1 MVLAQDSS
9 GYAVEQ
15 VLKAHGLLLNR
26 ARRDV
31 LHVLLHAEAPLDVD
45 SALAAAR
52 SQGSHVSRAAV
63 SRFLNLLNRLG
74 VAEVAARRNAR
85 RFFRLKRRTPTLSL
99 SCVRQ
104 NRIIEVRDDA
114 LVQAVEQMLHGH
126 GYRLAEGIHFRIE
139 PLPLALACPSIDP
152 ACSDPRHPVT
162 ATNRRVQKREHCK

>member
-1 MVLAQDSS
+1 MTVPTTPSRLFVQDELILKPDSS
-9 GYAVEQ
+9 DAAVGQ
-15 VLKAHGLLLNR
+15 ILKTHGLLLNR

-31 LHVLLHAEAPLDVD
+31 LHVLLHAQGPLDVD
-45 SALAAAR
+45 GALETAR

-63 SRFLNLLNRLG
+63 SRFLNLLTRLG

-85 RFFRLKRRTPTLSL
+85 RFFRLKRQTPTISL

-114 LVQAVEQMLHGH
+114 LVQSVEQMLHGH

-139 PLPLALACPSIDP
+139 PL
-152 ACSDPRHPVT
+152 
-162 ATNRRVQKREHCK
+162 

>member
-1 MVLAQDSS
+1 MMTAPTIQQRRSAPDERALQPDSS
-9 GYAVEQ
+9 DAPVEQ
-15 VLKAHGLLLNR
+15 ILKAHGLLLNR

-31 LHVLLHAEAPLDVD
+31 LHVLFHAQIPLDVD
-45 SALAAAR
+45 GALEAAR

-85 RFFRLKRRTPTLSL
+85 RFFRLKRQTPTISL

-114 LVQAVEQMLHGH
+114 LVQAVEQMLHGQ
-126 GYRLAEGIHFRIE
+126 GYRLAEGIHFRIV
-139 PLPLALACPSIDP
+139 PLPSASARPLIDP
-152 ACSDPRHPVT
+152 I
-162 ATNRRVQKREHCK
+162 

>member
-1 MVLAQDSS
+1 MTVPTTPSRLFLQDELTLKPDSS
-9 GYAVEQ
+9 DATLGQ
-15 VLKAHGLLLNR
+15 ILKAHGLLLNR

-45 SALAAAR
+45 GALAAAR

-85 RFFRLKRRTPTLSL
+85 RFFRLKRQTPVISL

-104 NRIIEVRDDA
+104 HRIIEVRDDA
-114 LVQAVEQMLHGH
+114 LVQSVEQMLHGL
-126 GYRLAEGIHFRIE
+126 GYQLAEGIHFRIE
-139 PLPLALACPSIDP
+139 PLPKMSPDRLSEA
-152 ACSDPRHPVT
+152 
-162 ATNRRVQKREHCK
+162 